1 MKCNKCNKCGCLV
14 DEYFHS
20 YKYNGLDY
28 CCDCMLETLVD
39 EGVIEETSYN
49 EEYKRLLETIE
60 EIKSVGELVLVRENG
75 SVSIEYNTTKGSWHS
90 FFTNTQTIISLDY
103 ECLIGIDLNDVTII
117 QNEDKLIV
125 LTPTE
130 FKLLAVE
137 TNNKETESDYS
148 FLSQYE
154 DHDLL
159 IALEEKIVKD
169 IKEDVITEEVKLE
182 AIKSF
187 EDNIRKLAEKFEVEI
202 EFY

>member
-1 MKCNKCNKCGCLV
+1 MKGLNKVLLAGCAVVSIACL
-14 DEYFHS
+14 DEIREIVNQ
-20 YKYNGLDY
+20 KPTKEVIIN
-28 CCDCMLETLVD
+28 D
-39 EGVIEETSYN
+39 EVADLIN
-49 EEYKRLLETIE
+49 VIE
-60 EIKSVGELVLVRENG
+60 EIKNVGELVLVRENG
-75 SVSIEYNTTKGSWHS
+75 SASIEYNTTKGNWHS

-159 IALEEKIVKD
+159 IALEEKIVED

-187 EDNIRKLAEKFEVEI
+187 EDNIRKIAEKFEVEI

>member
-1 MKCNKCNKCGCLV
+1 MKGLNKVLLAGCAVMSISCL
-14 DEYFHS
+14 DEIREMVNH
-20 YKYNGLDY
+20 KPTKEVVIN
-28 CCDCMLETLVD
+28 D
-39 EGVIEETSYN
+39 EVADLTN
-49 EEYKRLLETIE
+49 VIE

-159 IALEEKIVKD
+159 IALEEKIVED

>member
-1 MKCNKCNKCGCLV
+1 MKGLNKVLLAGCAVVSITCL
-14 DEYFHS
+14 DEIREIVNQ
-20 YKYNGLDY
+20 KPTKEVIIN
-28 CCDCMLETLVD
+28 D
-39 EGVIEETSYN
+39 EVADLIN
-49 EEYKRLLETIE
+49 VIE
-60 EIKSVGELVLVRENG
+60 EIKNVGELVLVRENG
-75 SVSIEYNTTKGSWHS
+75 LASIEYNTTKGSWHS

-137 TNNKETESDYS
+137 TNNKEIESDYS

-159 IALEEKIVKD
+159 IALEEKIVED
-169 IKEDVITEEVKLE
+169 IKENVITEEVKLE
-182 AIKSF
+182 AAKSF
-187 EDNIRKLAEKFEVEI
+187 EDNIRKFAEKFEVEI